1 MIQFYRQIGRVFL
14 VLAFA
19 TLLLAGLCARMF
31 FASDDLLPA
40 SASAIP
46 WRVEVINDRL
56 SGRDSTISVL
66 DQTDKIEFEY
76 VLDTAGANPYV
87 KLLLVFDRAN
97 SPRGVVDFSHY
108 YKASFRIKCT
118 PDNVATFNLRTFDD
132 KATQT
137 DELGTYRYA
146 SHWFDCSNE
155 WGQEDVDLDSLEVPL
170 WWLVSHGLSAHDRS
184 YRLDQ
189 VFAVSF
195 DSSQHGQVGTSAV
208 VTVSEIRLH
217 FYRWQYLVLFAVLSL
232 LAWAAFW
239 VWAFRLHTQSLI
251 KRINAK
257 IVQAKP
263 LAAYQKLSIASH
275 KDKENGALLDYLAKH
290 YANPGLS
297 MDVLI
302 DELGMNRKKVNEI
315 LKEEMGFT
323 FKTYVNKLRL
333 TEAARLVCDEPNA
346 SISEIASSVGYKN
359 VTHFNKIFK
368 EEFGCAP
375 NKFKRLNL
383 PGSSFTRPE

>member
-1 MIQFYRQIGRVFL
+1 MIEFYRQIGRVFL
-14 VLAFA
+14 ALAAA
-19 TLLLAGLCARMF
+19 TVLLAGLCALMF

-40 SASAIP
+40 HASAIP
-46 WRVEVINDRL
+46 WHVEVINDRF
-56 SGRDSTISVL
+56 SGNDSTISVL

-76 VLDTAGANPYV
+76 ILDTEGTNPYV
-87 KLLLVFDRAN
+87 KLLLVFDRPE
-97 SPRGVVDFSHY
+97 SPRNTADFAHY

-132 KATQT
+132 KATQMG
-137 DELGTYRYA
+137 ELGTYRYA

-155 WGQEDVDLDSLEVPL
+155 WGEEQVDLHALEVPL
-170 WWLVSHGLSAHDRS
+170 WWLVSNGRSAHDRS

-195 DSSQHGQVGTSAV
+195 DSSQHGQVGTAAV
-208 VTVSEIRLH
+208 LTVSEIRLH
-217 FYRWQYLVLFAVLSL
+217 FYRWEYLLLFAVASL
-232 LAWAAFW
+232 LGWAVFW

-251 KRINAK
+251 KTINTK
-257 IVQAKP
+257 IVQDKP

-275 KDKENGALLDYLAKH
+275 KDEGNGALLDYLAKH
-290 YANPGLS
+290 YANPDLS

-302 DELGMNRKKVNEI
+302 DELGMNRKKINEI

-323 FKTYVNKLRL
+323 FKAYVNKLRL
-333 TEAARLVCDEPNA
+333 TEAARLVCDQPNA

-359 VTHFNKIFK
+359 VTHFNKLFK

-383 PGSSFTRPE
+383 SGSSFTRAE